1 MPYRCFFVYSGPLQA
16 EQSYTNCHWKENAY
30 QCKVKLALRG
40 IYINFEEL
48 SGYEHTFNNI
58 IILDMKI
65 KEGFILRDVCGEH
78 VVTGEGLVNIN
89 FNKLISL
96 NETAAFLWKAVE
108 GKEFSV
114 RDMAQLL
121 VDEYGID
128 MDLATKD
135 SDNLAK
141 AWIEAGIVE

>member
-1 MPYRCFFVYSGPLQA
+1 
-16 EQSYTNCHWKENAY
+16 
-30 QCKVKLALRG
+30 
-40 IYINFEEL
+40 
-48 SGYEHTFNNI
+48 
-58 IILDMKI
+58 MKI

-96 NETAAFLWKAVE
+96 NETAGFLWKGVE
-108 GKEFSV
+108 GKECRVSG
-114 RDMAQLL
+114 MAQLI

-128 MDLATKD
+128 IDLATKD